1 MVILSEI
8 VPPSSSSYDVFLSFR
23 GKDTR
28 NGFTD
33 HLYNALLDAGIIT
46 FLDDEEI
53 ETGEP
58 LKPELENAIRS
69 SRASIIIM
77 SENYASSTWCLD
89 ELVLILHQN
98 KICNQ
103 IVIPIFYHVEPTHV
117 RKQQNSFGEAM
128 AEHKQKMEAETDAEK
143 RSQFAQKMESW
154 KMALR
159 EVADLKGE
167 DVKDRKESM
176 FINDVVAD
184 IHRRLR
190 VPLSNTL
197 PRLIGVDH
205 EIEYISSWLTDG
217 SSRTAD
223 ILTIVGLS
231 GIGKTFLARHVYR
244 LHSGNFDKSSFIEG
258 INATANERSNGLLD
272 LQKQLHGDVSKKIE
286 LRVNDVIGYTSKIA
300 YVLARKRVFIV
311 LDDIGSLKQLD
322 ALLGNKGLHPGSKII
337 VTTKEASLT
346 ERCALF
352 KSQVHR
358 SHKEVFLNVLNIY
371 DSLRLLCIHAFDSQ
385 NPKEGYEEVSKELA
399 KYCEGLPLAIEILG
413 SSLQNQDVADW
424 EDCINVLKKEPHS
437 RINTAL
443 KMGFDALVFQFDKE
457 LFKHIACFFVG
468 TNTDLTET
476 ILNAC
481 DLKARIGITHLIDR
495 CLLRIDSENNLIM
508 HQLVQEMGRDLV
520 RQESPMKPWKRS
532 RLWCH
537 EESFKVLK
545 QKKAK
550 GNTLGLAFDMKMLDK
565 KRLHGSFEL
574 KTELFSAM
582 NNLMLLQLNY
592 VQLNGC
598 FDNFPEELRWLCMRG
613 SPLKSIPLDLP
624 MEKIVVLDMSYS
636 NIEYFD
642 MLYGNPQP
650 PTKRQK
656 GLIGTSSND
665 KRLLGSLKILD
676 LSNCKQLHSVGG
688 FSELPALERLILQ
701 NCTGLIEVCE
711 SIEHCHD
718 LVDIELS
725 YCYKLRKLPKSLCKL
740 KKHRKLL
747 LDGCNSLESQTEIG
761 NMKAIPR
768 DFKLTMIPLSS
779 ALRILSIAYNNLSN
793 ECFPKDWSCLAM
805 LDDLRLDGNP
815 IVSMP
820 SCVRTLPRLVT
831 LSMNNCDKLISIEH
845 PPCTVTELSIQNI
858 GEDNP
863 SIWKIKFDPEMSA
876 LNLSV
881 GVDGLFSSFEIDG
894 MVNIQ
899 GMTRVEEKVLH
910 SLGWKDLEFTKEIVK
925 KTFKFVGR
933 PRLIEWKR
941 CEAHIL
947 CEPEWCYIVGVFSM
961 LYREREMPKWI
972 TRRSKGP
979 SITFTIPSSPKKLG
993 GLNFFCII
1001 EIKLVASPYSCLGG
1015 FAYPVIKI
1023 SNITK
1028 NQTWLYDHYLCGHFE
1043 AVNVECLCD
1052 LSCRTECWLSHW
1064 MFGPNEMK
1072 AGDHITITLSDKH
1085 SGELMTLECGV
1096 GLVYD
1101 DGSIEEE
1108 EEEKKDDVLGY
1119 SSHEITSSVQ
1129 KTSYVTI
1136 NYVGL

>member
-1 MVILSEI
+1 
-8 VPPSSSSYDVFLSFR
+8 
-23 GKDTR
+23 
-28 NGFTD
+28 
-33 HLYNALLDAGIIT
+33 
-46 FLDDEEI
+46 
-53 ETGEP
+53 
-58 LKPELENAIRS
+58 
-69 SRASIIIM
+69 
-77 SENYASSTWCLD
+77 
-89 ELVLILHQN
+89 
-98 KICNQ
+98 
-103 IVIPIFYHVEPTHV
+103 
-117 RKQQNSFGEAM
+117 
-128 AEHKQKMEAETDAEK
+128 
-143 RSQFAQKMESW
+143 MESW
-154 KMALR
+154 KMALT
-159 EVADLKGE
+159 EVADLKGG
-167 DVKDRKESM
+167 DVKDRKESE
-176 FINDVVAD
+176 FINEVVAD

-190 VPLSNTL
+190 LPLSNNL
-197 PRLIGVDH
+197 PRLIGRDYQ
-205 EIEYISSWLTDG
+205 INFISSWLTDE
-217 SSRTAD
+217 SCNTAAD
-223 ILTIVGLS
+223 ILTVVGMS
-231 GIGKTFLARHVYR
+231 GIGKTSLARHVFG
-244 LHSGNFDKSSFIEG
+244 LHFSKFEKSSFING

-272 LQKQLHGDVSKKIE
+272 LQKQLHGDISKKIE
-286 LRVNDVIGYTSKIA
+286 LRVNDVIGYTSKIE

-337 VTTKEASLT
+337 VTTKDASLT

-352 KSQVHR
+352 KSQVR
-358 SHKEVFLNVLNIY
+358 RHKEVLLNGLNIY
-371 DSLRLLCIHAFDSQ
+371 DSVRLLCIHAFDSQ
-385 NPKEGYEEVSKELA
+385 NPKKGYEEVSKKLI
-399 KYCEGLPLAIEILG
+399 KYCEGLPLAIEVLG
-413 SSLQNQDVADW
+413 SSLQNQDVAQW
-424 EDCINVLKKEPHS
+424 EDRINVLKKEPHPH
-437 RINTAL
+437 INTTL
-443 KMGFDALVFQFDKE
+443 KMSFNALIFENDKE

-468 TNTDLTET
+468 TDRDVTET

-481 DLKARIGITHLIDR
+481 DLKARSGITNLIDR
-495 CLLRIDSENNLIM
+495 CLLQIETGNKLIM

-520 RQESPMKPWKRS
+520 RQESLVKPWKRS

-550 GNTLGLAFDMKMLDK
+550 GNILGLALDMKMLDK

-688 FSELPALERLILQ
+688 FSELPALERLILK

-725 YCYKLRKLPKSLCKL
+725 YCYKLRKFPKSMCKL
-740 KKHRKLL
+740 KKHQMLR
-747 LDGCNSLESQTEIG
+747 LDGCNSLESQTEMG
-761 NMKAIPR
+761 NMKAIPS
-768 DFKLTMIPLSS
+768 DFKLIMIPLSS
-779 ALRILSIAYNNLSN
+779 SLRILSITNNNLSN

-805 LDDLRLDGNP
+805 LEVLHLCGNP

-820 SCVRTLPRLVT
+820 SCVRTLPRLVR
-831 LSMNNCDKLISIEH
+831 LQMNDCDKLISIEH
-845 PPCTVTELSIQNI
+845 PPCTVTELSIDSI
-858 GEDNP
+858 GKNNP
-863 SIWKIKFDPEMSA
+863 SIRKIKFDPEMSA

-881 GVDGLFSSFEIDG
+881 NVVGGLFSSFEIDG

-933 PRLIEWKR
+933 PRLIECERWEVCTVCER
-941 CEAHIL
+941 CEL
-947 CEPEWCYIVGVFSM
+947 CEPEIFYIVGVFSM
-961 LYREREMPKWI
+961 VYREREMPKWI

-979 SITFTIPSSPKKLG
+979 SITFTIPSSPKKLRA
-993 GLNFFCII
+993 
-1001 EIKLVASPYSCLGG
+1001 IK
-1015 FAYPVIKI
+1015 
-1023 SNITK
+1023 
-1028 NQTWLYDHYLCGHFE
+1028 
-1043 AVNVECLCD
+1043 VECLCD

-1108 EEEKKDDVLGY
+1108 EEKA
-1119 SSHEITSSVQ
+1119 SVEN
-1129 KTSYVTI
+1129 TSYVRI